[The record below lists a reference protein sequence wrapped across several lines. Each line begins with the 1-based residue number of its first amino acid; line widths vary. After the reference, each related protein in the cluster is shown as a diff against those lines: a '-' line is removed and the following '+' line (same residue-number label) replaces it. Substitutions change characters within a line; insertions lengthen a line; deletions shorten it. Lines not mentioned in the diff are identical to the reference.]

1 MIKNYFKIALRN
13 LIKYKGYSFIN
24 ILGLSIGLASAIL
37 ILFYVVD
44 ELSYED
50 HHKKA
55 DQIYRISLKGKVAGQ
70 DLNIASSCVPIGE
83 ALVNDYPEVLN
94 AVKLDFRDGIILK
107 YNDRSFVEDRIMYA
121 DSAYTKV
128 FTVDFI
134 DGDPS
139 GFLSRPNTIAITR
152 SAAKRYFGTENPLGK
167 TLEFGEEQTLFEV
180 THLIEDAPHNSHFHY
195 DFIIPFQN
203 SPLSEPNFDM
213 WITNN
218 NYTYILLQKGFN
230 PENLEAKFPEMIKK
244 YVGPE
249 FENLL
254 GTSLDEFEKTNNK
267 WGYILTPIKDIHLHS
282 NLDYEIESNGSVS
295 TVYIFSIIAIFLII
309 IASINFMNLSTA
321 RSANRSKEVGI
332 RKVVGSTK
340 KQLMAQFLIE
350 SVIIAFISLV
360 IAVFFVEIALPY
372 FNQLADKSLDIN
384 YFANPEFILGLLLL
398 GILVGFFAGSY
409 PAFYLS
415 SFRPI
420 KVLKGSLNAGAKN
433 SVFRNILVVFQFV
446 ITIVLFVATLVVY
459 NQLNFINNKDL
470 GFDKDG
476 LLVVK
481 RTLSLGNNSN
491 LYKESILKN
500 PNINNASYVSS
511 LPGENFSNTV
521 FVPEGLSIDE
531 SRSLWFCT
539 ADFDLAKTLKVDIE
553 QGRYFSREYASD
565 STALVVN
572 SGVLKSMGYNENP
585 IGRKLDLVQG
595 NNQDVEFNIIGVA
608 DFNFES
614 LHHDLR
620 PLVIILEDR
629 VAGNLVVR
637 IDKENISSSIE
648 FLKKEWDKI
657 IPNQPFMYSFLS
669 NDLEMKYRNERKT
682 GLIFTIFSVLAIFI
696 ASLGLL
702 GLASFMAEQ
711 RNKEIGIR
719 KVMGASVSKIIQML
733 SKEIVLLIIISTLIA
748 WPIAFF
754 LMREWLQD
762 FAYKINISF
771 GIFILASVISF
782 LIAMFTIGYR
792 AYAAATANP
801 AESLRDE

>member
-13 LIKYKGYSFIN
+13 LIKYKGYSLIN

-44 ELSYED
+44 ELSYESY
-50 HHKKA
+50 HEKA
-55 DQIYRISLKGKVAGQ
+55 DQIYRISLNGKVAGQ
-70 DLNIASSCVPIGE
+70 DLNVASSCVPIGE
-83 ALVNDYPEVLN
+83 ALINDYPEVLN

-107 YNDRSFVEDRIMYA
+107 YKDRSFVENRIMYA
-121 DSAYTKV
+121 DSAYANV
-128 FTVDFI
+128 FTVGFI
-134 DGDPS
+134 DGNKS
-139 GFLSRPNTIAITR
+139 NFLNHPNTIAITQ
-152 SAAKRYFGTENPLGK
+152 SAAKKYFGTENPLGK
-167 TLEFGEEQTLFEV
+167 MLEFGEEQTLFEV

-203 SPLSEPNFDM
+203 SHLTGPNFDM
-213 WITNN
+213 WLTNN

-230 PENLEAKFPEMIKK
+230 SENLEAKFPEMIKK

-282 NLDYEIESNGSVS
+282 NLDYEIETNGSIS
-295 TVYIFSIIAIFLII
+295 TVYIFSIIAIFLIV

-350 SVIIAFISLV
+350 SVIIAFISLI
-360 IAVFFVEIALPY
+360 IAVFFVEITLPY
-372 FNQLADKSLDIN
+372 FNQLANKSLEIN
-384 YFANPEFILGLLLL
+384 YFANPEFVLGLLLL

-470 GFDKDG
+470 GFEKDG

-481 RTLSLGNNSN
+481 RALSLGNNSN

-500 PNINNASYVSS
+500 PNIKNASYVSS
-511 LPGENFSNTV
+511 LPGEHYSNTV

-539 ADFDLAKTLKVDIE
+539 ADFDLAKTLKIDVE
-553 QGRYFSREYASD
+553 QGRYFSRDYASD

-572 SGVLKSMGYNENP
+572 SGVLKNMGYNENP

-595 NNQDVEFNIIGVA
+595 NNQDIEFNIIGVA
-608 DFNFES
+608 NFNFES

-629 VAGNLVVR
+629 VAGNLLVR
-637 IDKENISSSIE
+637 IDNENISQSIE
-648 FLKKEWDKI
+648 YLKNEWDKI
-657 IPNQPFMYSFLS
+657 VPNQPFMYSFLS
-669 NDLEMKYRNERKT
+669 NDLEMKYRNEKKT